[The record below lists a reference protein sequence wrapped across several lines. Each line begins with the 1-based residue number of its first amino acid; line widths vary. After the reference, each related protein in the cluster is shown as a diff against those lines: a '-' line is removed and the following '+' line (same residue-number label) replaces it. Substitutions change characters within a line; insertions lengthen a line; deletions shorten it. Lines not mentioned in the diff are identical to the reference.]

1 MLFSQMLD
9 RGQDDAPAIVDS
21 RGSVTYGEFRAAVA
35 RFAAHLH
42 DCGLAKGDRVA
53 LWSYNS
59 ANWLVAFFA
68 IVRAG
73 GVALLV
79 NYSMGVNDAAELLQ
93 KANARFL
100 VCGDN
105 SQTKRR
111 DDAMEALADAAGIA
125 RSHCVDIRSEAC
137 NLASTY
143 TKVTA
148 AAEEGPKALPEQRQP
163 NEEADTAFIIFTSG
177 TTSAPKAVCV
187 SQRALSADAHA
198 LMAGLEGTMGGSVC
212 VAVPLF
218 HILGLLTSFVYLI
231 LGSTVCL
238 PASYKAE
245 ALASMV
251 GENQVSDIAAVGA
264 VYQGLA
270 DADGF
275 EEQVVPHLRTCLI
288 AGGMSTPVQM
298 MRLELD
304 FANATFINMYGQSE
318 GAPLTMVR
326 PSDMVEL
333 RANTVGRA
341 VDGVELRI
349 AGLDGSTLPTGE
361 VGEVLARG
369 VCLMNGYEGLPADDQ
384 AIDADGWLHTG
395 DLGLLDPSGYLYLA
409 GRIKDVIIRGG
420 ENISPAEIEAELTA
434 IEGVEDAKVMGA
446 PHAIYGESVEACVT
460 TQNAATFDEGRV
472 LEALRD
478 RMPRYKV
485 PAHIFSFSE
494 FPLNVNGKLDQ
505 RALYMNMLGKL
516 LEIEVDE
523 ELAGGITVF
532 EITVKNSGYAIAPV
546 TALVSDLADAIGY
559 EHRRASKIR
568 LAVEEMLVERIMY
581 AYSGAGD
588 IHMRVTLMPEWL
600 RVSFS
605 DDGAEYVIDKRRDS
619 SASARIILGSVDNFH
634 TERREGKP
642 EYCMDFL
649 YDGDLDVKGFLVRDK
664 ESIEEWEDFDEALE
678 PLP

>member
-1 MLFSQMLD
+1 MLFSEMLN
-9 RGQDDAPAIVDS
+9 RGQNDTIAIVDS
-21 RGSVTYGEFRAAVA
+21 RGSITYGEFRAAVA
-35 RFAAHLH
+35 GFAAHLH
-42 DCGLAKGDRVA
+42 DMGLAKGDRVA
-53 LWSYNS
+53 LWGYNS
-59 ANWLVAFFA
+59 ANWLVAFFG

-79 NYSMGVNDAAELLQ
+79 NYSTGVVDAAQLLRRS
-93 KANARFL
+93 NARFL

-105 SQTKRR
+105 GQTKRR
-111 DDAMEALADAAGIA
+111 DDAMEALADAAGID
-125 RSHCVDIRSEAC
+125 RSRCIDVRGDTC
-137 NLASTY
+137 NLAL
-143 TKVTA
+143 A
-148 AAEEGPKALPEQRQP
+148 FAESEGLAEQRQP
-163 NEEADTAFIIFTSG
+163 NEETDTAFIIFTSG

-187 SQRALSADAHA
+187 SQRALTADARA
-198 LMAGLEGTMGGSVC
+198 LVAGLEGTMGDSVC

-231 LGSTVCL
+231 LGSKVCL
-238 PASYKAE
+238 PTSYRADT
-245 ALASMV
+245 LVSMV
-251 GENQVSDIAAVGA
+251 GENEVSDIAAVGA

-270 DADGF
+270 LADGF
-275 EEQVVPHLRTCLI
+275 KEKVVPHLRTCLI

-304 FANATFINMYGQSE
+304 FEHATFINMYGQSE

-326 PSDMVEL
+326 PSDLVEL
-333 RANTVGRA
+333 RASTVGRA

-349 AGLDGSTLPTGE
+349 AGLDGSTLPIGE

-369 VCLMNGYEGLPADDQ
+369 VCLMNGYEGLPTDDQ

-395 DLGLLDPSGYLYLA
+395 DLGYLDPEGYLRLA

-420 ENISPAEIEAELTA
+420 ENISPSEIETELAA
-434 IEGVEDAKVMGA
+434 IDGVADAKVMGA
-446 PHAIYGESVEACVT
+446 PHAILGESVEACVI
-460 TQNAATFDEGRV
+460 TQDAAPFDAGRV
-472 LEALRD
+472 LEALRS

-485 PAHIFSFSE
+485 PAHIFAFSE

-505 RALYMNMLGKL
+505 RALYLSVLGKL
-516 LEIEVDE
+516 RGIEVDE

-532 EITVKNSGYAIAPV
+532 EITVKNSSYAIGPV
-546 TALVSDLADAIGY
+546 TSLVNDLVSDIGY
-559 EHRRASKIR
+559 KRRRAARIR
-568 LAVEEMLVERIMY
+568 LAVEEMLIERIMY

-588 IHMRVTLMPEWL
+588 IRVRIALMPEWL

-605 DDGAEYVIDKRRDS
+605 DDGAEYVIDKRRDT

-634 TERREGKP
+634 TERHGGKP

-649 YDGDLDVKGFLVRDK
+649 YDGDLDVKGFLVKDK
-664 ESIEEWEDFDEALE
+664 EAAEKWEDFNEAFK
-678 PLP
+678 LPS

>member
-1 MLFSQMLD
+1 MFFSEMLD
-9 RGQDDAPAIVDS
+9 RGQDGDAAIVDE
-21 RGSVTYGEFRAAVA
+21 RGAVTYGEFRAAEA
-35 RFAAHLH
+35 GFAAHLH
-42 DCGLAKGDRVA
+42 DRGLAKGERVA
-53 LWSYNS
+53 LWGYNS

-79 NYSMGVNDAAELLQ
+79 NYSAGIDDAAELLR
-93 KANARFL
+93 KAGARFL

-105 SQTKRR
+105 GQTKRR
-111 DDAMEALADAAGIA
+111 DDAMEALADAAGIE
-125 RSHCVDIRSEAC
+125 RSRCVDVRGEVC
-137 NLASTY
+137 GLASAY
-143 TKVTA
+143 A
-148 AAEEGPKALPEQRQP
+148 QAEGLDEQRQP
-163 NEEADTAFIIFTSG
+163 SEEADTAFIIFTSG
-177 TTSAPKAVCV
+177 TTSAPKAVCI
-187 SQRALSADAHA
+187 SQRALAADARA
-198 LMAGLEGTMGGSVC
+198 LMAGLEGTMGESVC

-218 HILGLLTSFVYLI
+218 HILGLLTSYVYLI

-238 PASYKAE
+238 PASYRADT
-245 ALASMV
+245 LVSVV
-251 GENQVSDIAAVGA
+251 GESHASDMAAVGA

-275 EEQVVPHLRTCLI
+275 SESVAPHLRTCLI

-304 FANATFINMYGQSE
+304 FENATFINMYGQSE

-326 PSDMVEL
+326 PSDLVEL
-333 RANTVGRA
+333 RASTVGRA

-349 AGLDGSTLPTGE
+349 ADLDGSTLPTGE

-369 VCLMNGYEGLPADDQ
+369 VCLMNGYEGLPSDAQ

-395 DLGLLDPSGYLYLA
+395 DLGFLDPSGYLHLA

-420 ENISPAEIEAELTA
+420 ENISPAEIEAELTS
-434 IEGVEDAKVMGA
+434 IEGVADAKVMGA
-446 PHAIYGESVEACVT
+446 PHAIFGESVEACVT
-460 TQNAATFDEGRV
+460 TQGTAPIDEGRV
-472 LEALRD
+472 LEALRA

-485 PAHIFSFSE
+485 PAHVCSFSE

-505 RALYMNMLGKL
+505 RALYVSMLGKL
-516 LEIEVDE
+516 RRIEVDE

-532 EITVKNSGYAIAPV
+532 EVTVKNSGYAIGPV
-546 TALVSDLADAIGY
+546 TELVSDFAGNIGY
-559 EHRRASKIR
+559 GSRRADRIR
-568 LAVEEMLVERIMY
+568 LAVEEMLIERIMY

-588 IHMRVTLMPEWL
+588 IRVRIALMPEWL

-605 DDGAEYVIDKRRDS
+605 DDGAEYVIDKRADTS
-619 SASARIILGSVDNFH
+619 TSARIILGSVDNFH
-634 TERREGKP
+634 TERRGGRP

-649 YDGDLDVKGFLVRDK
+649 YDGGVNVKDVLLREK
-664 ESIEEWEDFDEALE
+664 EAAEKWESFDEAMKA
-678 PLP
+678 LP

>member
-1 MLFSQMLD
+1 MLD
-9 RGQDDAPAIVDS
+9 RGQDSATAIIDE
-21 RGSVTYGEFRAAVA
+21 RRLIMYGEFRSAVA
-35 RFAAHLH
+35 GFAARLH
-42 DCGLAKGDRVA
+42 DMGLAKGDRVA
-53 LWSYNS
+53 LWGYNS

-79 NYSMGVNDAAELLQ
+79 NYSAGIDDAAELLR

-105 SQTKRR
+105 GQTKRR
-111 DDAMEALADAAGIA
+111 DDAIEALADAAGIE
-125 RSHCVDIRSEAC
+125 RSRCVDARGDAC
-137 NLASTY
+137 DLASAY
-143 TKVTA
+143 A
-148 AAEEGPKALPEQRQP
+148 GAEGLAEQRQP
-163 NEEADTAFIIFTSG
+163 AEEADTAFIIFTSG
-177 TTSAPKAVCV
+177 TTSAPKAVCI
-187 SQRALSADAHA
+187 SQRALAADARA
-198 LMAGLEGTMGGSVC
+198 LMAGLEGTMGGSIC

-218 HILGLLTSFVYLI
+218 HILGLLTSFAYLI
-231 LGSTVCL
+231 LGSAVCL
-238 PASYKAE
+238 PASYRAE
-245 ALASMV
+245 TLVSMV
-251 GENQVSDIAAVGA
+251 GENQVSDMAAVGA
-264 VYQGLA
+264 VYQGLTG
-270 DADGF
+270 ADGF
-275 EEQVVPHLRTCLI
+275 GEMVAPHLRTCLI

-304 FANATFINMYGQSE
+304 FTNATFINMYGQSE

-326 PSDMVEL
+326 PSDLVEL
-333 RANTVGRA
+333 RASTVGRV

-349 AGLDGSTLPTGE
+349 SGLDGSTLPIGE

-395 DLGLLDPSGYLYLA
+395 DLGLLDPAGYLHLA

-434 IEGVEDAKVMGA
+434 IEGVADAKVMGA

-460 TQNAATFDEGRV
+460 THGAAPFDERRV
-472 LEALRD
+472 LEALRA

-485 PAHIFSFSE
+485 PAHVFSYGE

-505 RALYMNMLGKL
+505 RALFMDMLGKL
-516 LEIEVDE
+516 RGIEVDE

-532 EITVKNSGYAIAPV
+532 EITVKNSSYAIGPV
-546 TALVSDLADAIGY
+546 AALVDELADAVGY
-559 EHRRASKIR
+559 GRRRANKIR
-568 LAVEEMLVERIMY
+568 LAVEEMLIERIMY

-588 IHMRVTLMPEWL
+588 IRVRVSLMPEWL

-605 DDGAEYVIDKRRDS
+605 DDGAEYVIDKRRDTS
-619 SASARIILGSVDNFH
+619 TSARIILGSVDNFH
-634 TERREGKP
+634 TERRGGRP

-649 YDGDLDVKGFLVRDK
+649 YDGDLDVKGFLLRDK
-664 ESIEEWEDFDEALE
+664 ENVEKWEDFGEALE
-678 PLP
+678 PLN

>member
-1 MLFSQMLD
+1 MLFSEMLD
-9 RGQDDAPAIVDS
+9 RRQDGAAAVVDS
-21 RGSVTYGEFRAAVA
+21 QGSVTYGEFRAAVA
-35 RFAAHLH
+35 GFAAHLH
-42 DCGLAKGDRVA
+42 DMGLAKGDRVA
-53 LWSYNS
+53 LWGYNS

-79 NYSMGVNDAAELLQ
+79 NYSMGVEDAAGLLRT
-93 KANARFL
+93 ANARFL
-100 VCGDN
+100 ICGDN
-105 SQTKRR
+105 GQTRRR
-111 DDAMEALADAAGIA
+111 DDAMEALADAAGIERSRCVDA
-125 RSHCVDIRSEAC
+125 RSDAC
-137 NLASTY
+137 KLAATY
-143 TKVTA
+143 A
-148 AAEEGPKALPEQRQP
+148 RAEGLAEQRRP
-163 NEEADTAFIIFTSG
+163 NEETDTAFIIFTSG

-187 SQRALSADAHA
+187 SQRALTADARA
-198 LMAGLEGTMGGSVC
+198 LVAGLEATMGSSVC

-218 HILGLLTSFVYLI
+218 HILGLLTSYVYLI
-231 LGSTVCL
+231 LGSVVCL
-238 PASYKAE
+238 PTSYRADT
-245 ALASMV
+245 LVRMV
-251 GENQVSDIAAVGA
+251 SENQVSDMAAVGA

-275 EEQVVPHLRTCLI
+275 AEKVVPHLRTCLI

-326 PSDMVEL
+326 PSDLVEL

-349 AGLDGSTLPTGE
+349 ASLDGSTLPIGE

-369 VCLMNGYEGLPADDQ
+369 VCLMNGYEGLPSDKQ
-384 AIDADGWLHTG
+384 AIDANGWLHTG
-395 DLGLLDPSGYLYLA
+395 DLGFLDSSGYLHLA

-420 ENISPAEIEAELTA
+420 ENISPAEIEAELTS
-434 IEGVEDAKVMGA
+434 IEGVADAKVMGA
-446 PHAIYGESVEACVT
+446 PHAIFGESVEACVT
-460 TQNAATFDEGRV
+460 AQETASFDAGRV
-472 LEALRD
+472 LEALRA

-485 PAHIFSFSE
+485 PAHVFLYRE

-505 RALYMNMLGKL
+505 RSLYVSMLGKL
-516 LEIEVDE
+516 RGIEVDE

-532 EITVKNSGYAIAPV
+532 EITVKNSSYAIGPV
-546 TALVSDLADAIGY
+546 TALVDDLASSIGY
-559 EHRRASKIR
+559 EHRRAAKIR
-568 LAVEEMLVERIMY
+568 LAVEEMLIERIMY

-588 IHMRVTLMPEWL
+588 IHVRIALMPEWL

-605 DDGAEYVIDKRRDS
+605 DDGAEYVIDKRRDTS
-619 SASARIILGSVDNFH
+619 TSARIILGSVDNFH
-634 TERREGKP
+634 TERRDGKP

-649 YDGDLDVKGFLVRDK
+649 YDDDLDVRGFLLRDK
-664 ESIEEWEDFDEALE
+664 QTAEKWEEFNEALKL
-678 PLP
+678 LP

>member
-1 MLFSQMLD
+1 MLD
-9 RGQDDAPAIVDS
+9 RGQGGAAAIVDAQ
-21 RGSVTYGEFRAAVA
+21 GLVAYDEFRAAVA
-35 RFAAHLH
+35 GFAAHLH
-42 DCGLAKGDRVA
+42 DMGLVKGDRVA
-53 LWSYNS
+53 LWGYNS

-79 NYSMGVNDAAELLQ
+79 NYSMGVEDAAELLRA
-93 KANARFL
+93 ANARFL
-100 VCGDN
+100 ICGDN
-105 SQTKRR
+105 GQTKRR
-111 DDAMEALADAAGIA
+111 DDAMEALADAAGIERSRCIDA
-125 RSHCVDIRSEAC
+125 RGEAC
-137 NLASTY
+137 NLVDAY
-143 TKVTA
+143 AGAQGLV
-148 AAEEGPKALPEQRQP
+148 EQRQP
-163 NEEADTAFIIFTSG
+163 NEETDTAFIIFTSG

-187 SQRALSADAHA
+187 SQRALTADARA

-218 HILGLLTSFVYLI
+218 HILGLLTSYVYLI
-231 LGSTVCL
+231 LGSAVCL
-238 PASYKAE
+238 PANYRADT
-245 ALASMV
+245 LASMV
-251 GENQVSDIAAVGA
+251 GENQVSDMAAVGA

-275 EEQVVPHLRTCLI
+275 AEKVVPHLRTCLI

-326 PSDMVEL
+326 PTDLVEL

-349 AGLDGSTLPTGE
+349 ANLDGATLSDGE

-369 VCLMNGYEGLPADDQ
+369 VCLMNGYEGLPSDKQ

-395 DLGLLDPSGYLYLA
+395 DLGFLDPSGYLHLA

-420 ENISPAEIEAELTA
+420 ENISPADIEAELTA
-434 IEGVEDAKVMGA
+434 IEGVADAKVMGA
-446 PHAIYGESVEACVT
+446 PHAIFGESVEACVT
-460 TQNAATFDEGRV
+460 TREAATFDAGRV

-485 PAHIFSFSE
+485 PAHIFLYPE

-505 RALYMNMLGKL
+505 RALYVSMLRKL
-516 LEIEVDE
+516 RGIEVDE

-532 EITVKNSGYAIAPV
+532 EITVKNSSYAIAPV
-546 TALVSDLADAIGY
+546 TALVADLADSIGY
-559 EHRRASKIR
+559 GRQRAVKIR

-588 IHMRVTLMPEWL
+588 IHVRIALMPEWL

-605 DDGAEYVIDKRRDS
+605 DNGAEYVIDKRRDT

-634 TERREGKP
+634 TERRDGRP

-649 YDGDLDVKGFLVRDK
+649 YDDDLDVRDFLLLDK
-664 ESIEEWEDFDEALE
+664 QAVEEWEEFDEELK